1 MTSSNR
7 NDIYAPLQKALLF
20 GVLIGIAL
28 VLFGWILIPATNLLS
43 VGAAGLILGVY
54 GSLAYYGFSKIDTE
68 VLRWAGMFGLMAG
81 VIFVGEILLEYIVL
95 PKDNTTWGLIEFGSV
110 FLIYFLSSLWASYRT
125 VRARSGMLTAILSA
139 MLSALIW
146 LITILIMFYVFQG
159 TERQA
164 QVFRAE
170 GTYEDF
176 ARSGMTDFKSFVME
190 DLLGGGFFHLILG
203 PILAAILGSIG
214 SLLGKGIAKI
224 RPPC

>member
-1 MTSSNR
+1 MTPSNT
-7 NDIYAPLQKALLF
+7 NDIYTLLQKALLF

-43 VGAAGLILGVY
+43 VGAACLILGVY
-54 GSLAYYGFSKIDTE
+54 GLVVYLGFPKIRPE
-68 VLRWAGMFGLMAG
+68 ILRWAGMFGLIAG

-110 FLIYFLSSLWASYRT
+110 FLVYFLSSLWVSYRT
-125 VRARSGMLTAILSA
+125 VRVRSGILTAILSA

-159 TERQA
+159 TDRQA

-176 ARSGMTDFKSFVME
+176 ARSGMADFNPFVME

-214 SLLGKGIAKI
+214 GLLGRGIANI